1 MLVEITEDV
10 KSVKRIVEDFKRH
23 GWIKNLHR
31 GFRFIQDVEP
41 RSGAVFLVAERFLK
55 SAADIRS

>member
-10 KSVKRIVEDFKRH
+10 KSVKRIVEDSKRH
-23 GWIKNLHR
+23 GWIKNLYR
-31 GFRFIQDVEP
+31 GFHFIQDLEP

-55 SAADIRS
+55 YAADIRS